1 MKCRLGSLM
10 EHMDVR
16 LMFYPR
22 QAYLK
27 VWLLHFIT
35 SVTKFLAVAS
45 LRLKH
50 PSCPFFSQFCYKK
63 GKYLPNY
70 YFIFCLGMNV
80 KNLLKWRHNCWTPIL
95 QSKQKRSYSTRR
107 SVVKCWSSCEAKSY
121 TQKPQNWLKTK
132 NLWKNNS
139 FFLVCF
145 LINVHNY
152 SLAYCCS
159 SDFFKGSWLRNPAD
173 GEEMPTCS
181 VESVR
186 NIIWCFCK
194 DFFWSRQKSSAN
206 S

>member
-63 GKYLPNY
+63 REVSSK
-70 YFIFCLGMNV
+70 
-80 KNLLKWRHNCWTPIL
+80 LLFHL
-95 QSKQKRSYSTRR
+95 
-107 SVVKCWSSCEAKSY
+107 
-121 TQKPQNWLKTK
+121 L
-132 NLWKNNS
+132 
-139 FFLVCF
+139 
-145 LINVHNY
+145 
-152 SLAYCCS
+152 
-159 SDFFKGSWLRNPAD
+159 SWHER
-173 GEEMPTCS
+173 
-181 VESVR
+181 
-186 NIIWCFCK
+186 
-194 DFFWSRQKSSAN
+194 
-206 S
+206 